1 MKGDPEVKMND
12 SWSDDSTYSPKRGRT
27 GAGNSISLYIILGI
41 LLVLVFA
48 GGISYFIIRRS
59 TEGDA
64 TYQSKM
70 AAFEQKITSL
80 ERQITDL
87 QEKLGAA
94 TPDPALLQRVDALA
108 QKVETLGK
116 KQPTTESKA
125 KPSAPQK
132 PAVSTEKKYHT
143 VQKGETLY
151 RVSKKYGISVEE
163 IRKLNNL
170 SEGQPLRS
178 GQKLLV
184 SPVR

>member
-1 MKGDPEVKMND
+1 MKGDPEVRTND
-12 SWSDDSTYSPKRGRT
+12 SWSDDNTYSPKRGRI
-27 GAGNSISLYIILGI
+27 GPGNSISLYILLGI
-41 LLVLVFA
+41 LLVVVFA
-48 GGISYFIIRRS
+48 GGISYFITRRS
-59 TEGDA
+59 TEGNA
-64 TYQSKM
+64 TLQSKM
-70 AAFEQKITSL
+70 AAFEQKVTSL

-87 QEKLGAA
+87 QGKLGTA

-108 QKVETLGK
+108 DKVEALGK
-116 KQPTTESKA
+116 KQPIVESKA
-125 KPSAPQK
+125 KPSVPSK
-132 PAVSTEKKYHT
+132 PAVSTKKQYHT

-170 SEGQPLRS
+170 SGDQPLRS

>member
-1 MKGDPEVKMND
+1 MKGNPEVKTND
-12 SWSDDSTYSPKRGRT
+12 SWSDDSTYSTKRKRIGS
-27 GAGNSISLYIILGI
+27 GDSKSLYILLGI
-41 LLVLVFA
+41 LLIVVFA
-48 GGISYFIIRRS
+48 GGIFYFITRRS

-64 TYQSKM
+64 KLQSKM

-87 QEKLGAA
+87 QGKLGTAI
-94 TPDPALLQRVDALA
+94 PDPALLQRVDALA
-108 QKVETLGK
+108 DKVDALGK
-116 KQPTTESKA
+116 KQPIVESKA
-125 KPSAPQK
+125 KPSAPSK
-132 PAVSTEKKYHT
+132 PAVSTKKQYHT

-170 SEGQPLRS
+170 SGDQPLRS

-184 SPVR
+184 SHVR